1 MLFWLW
7 SCAHQKLKIN
17 FQYRE
22 THTKSHPTMF
32 RSLRAS
38 RTLAITSKR
47 SVSYILPTVP
57 LLETLRST
65 NQNFDGLYSN
75 KSVEELWFQR
85 GQEIVK
91 KLNAHLEENKV
102 ANPPADLAQLIALTF
117 NKPHLEGVC
126 SQASLLLNLQF
137 CLESLKPNEENVSR
151 VKKGTEADLL
161 QTPTIATKFT
171 NEPKEEALVEWI
183 QDSFGSI
190 AEFRTLLLNSARSIK
205 GDGVTWLVAQATY
218 SESTLRN
225 ANGELSFNKLAVVN
239 TYNAG
244 IVDDSIRSGQ
254 VSKLKAQKKAN
265 EKKDEGENEID
276 GEEQQ
281 KLAKSTVLGSV
292 EEAEEA
298 LLYTD
303 KKLVPLLA
311 IDGSMRSYLRD
322 YGVFG
327 KQQYLDNV
335 WDCIDWTVVA
345 KRMPRR
351 FKPSV
356 VFDN

>member
-1 MLFWLW
+1 
-7 SCAHQKLKIN
+7 
-17 FQYRE
+17 
-22 THTKSHPTMF
+22 MF
-32 RSLRAS
+32 RSFPTRRNITAAS
-38 RTLAITSKR
+38 QR

-75 KSVEELWFQR
+75 QAVNELWFSR
-85 GQEIVK
+85 GQAIVTR
-91 KLNAHLEENKV
+91 LNSHLEENKV
-102 ANPPADLAQLIALTF
+102 ANPPADLAQLVALTF
-117 NKPHLEGVC
+117 NKPALEGVC

-137 CLESLKPNEENVSR
+137 CLESLKPNTAENAQSR
-151 VKKGTEADLL
+151 VSKATESALL
-161 QTPTIATKFT
+161 QTPSTATKFS
-171 NEPKEEALVEWI
+171 NEPRDEALVEWI
-183 QDSFGSI
+183 EDLFGSI
-190 AEFRTLLLNSARSIK
+190 AEFHTLLLNSAKSIK

-225 ANGELSFNKLAVVN
+225 ASGPDLSYNKLAVMN

-254 VSKLKAQKKAN
+254 VSKLKQQKQAN
-265 EKKDEGENEID
+265 EAALKRKQEERSEQTAEDTSINKD
-276 GEEQQ
+276 
-281 KLAKSTVLGSV
+281 STVLGTV

-298 LLYTD
+298 LLFSD

-311 IDGSMRSYLRD
+311 IDGSMRAYLRD

-327 KQQYLDNV
+327 KQLYLDNV
-335 WDCIDWTVVA
+335 WDCIDWNVVA